1 MIRFPNDSQPCLFSL
16 HPRQR
21 LGKFQRLVCL
31 GELFYKRLNLRD
43 GDFIFFQGSRNVRS
57 GFNILINSFELGD
70 NGGVLAAGLGVGA
83 GIATAGRA
91 HDRHRD
97 RTC

>member
-1 MIRFPNDSQPCLFSL
+1 MIRFLNDSKPCLFIL

-21 LGKFQRLVCL
+21 LGKLQRLVCL

>member
-1 MIRFPNDSQPCLFSL
+1 MIRFLNDSEPCLFTL

-21 LGKFQRLVCL
+21 FGKLQRLVCL
-31 GELFYKRLNLRD
+31 GELFYKCLNLHD
-43 GDFIFFQGSRNVRS
+43 GDFIFSQGSRNVRG

-91 HDRHRD
+91 HDRHAN

>member
-1 MIRFPNDSQPCLFSL
+1 MIRFLNDSQPGLFIL
-16 HPRQR
+16 HPRQH

-31 GELFYKRLNLRD
+31 GELFYKRLNLGG
-43 GDFIFFQGSRNVRS
+43 GDFIFLQGCRNVRG

-70 NGGVLAAGLGVGA
+70 NGGVLATGLGVGA

-91 HDRHRD
+91 HDRHSD

>member
-1 MIRFPNDSQPCLFSL
+1 MIRFLNDSQPCLFIL

-91 HDRHRD
+91 HDRHGD